1 MSHVGHMSHMTP
13 ATAADAFLAETRS
26 RVETLLNG
34 FLAHKA
40 RTAATAPRKE
50 LVELLGEFLRGG
62 KRLRP
67 LLCMTGWH
75 AATGEGDPTPV
86 TRLAASLELFHAF
99 ALIHDDVMDA
109 SDVRRG
115 RPTVHR
121 TLAGRSPSTRGGD
134 VAERFGTNA
143 AILLG
148 DLALTWSDELLHTTD
163 LPEPRR
169 GAVLECLDTMR
180 TEVMTGQYL
189 DLLTTGGSAP
199 DIDTALSVARKKT
212 ASYTVERPLHLGAL
226 LADPPQSVLEACTAY
241 GIPLGE
247 AFQLRDDLLGVFAGP
262 GRTGKPCLDDL
273 RDGKNTVLL
282 SLAFARATPAQADR
296 LRALVGRPGL
306 TEETA
311 GEIRAILTTT
321 GARAGVEDMIN
332 ARHRQALSALETA
345 PFPPAATQ
353 VLTQLADKAVLRAL

>member
-1 MSHVGHMSHMTP
+1 MTP
-13 ATAADAFLAETRS
+13 GTAADVFLTETRS
-26 RVETLLNG
+26 HIETLLSG
-34 FLAHKA
+34 FLARKA
-40 RTAATAPRKE
+40 RTAATAHQAE
-50 LVELLGEFLRGG
+50 LAELLEEFLRGG

-67 LLCMTGWH
+67 LLCVTGWY
-75 AATGEGDPTPV
+75 AATGEGDLTPV

-121 TLAGRSPSTRGGD
+121 TLAARSPSTRGGD
-134 VAERFGTNA
+134 AAERFGTNA

-163 LPEPRR
+163 LSEPQR
-169 GAVLECLDTMR
+169 GAVLQCLDTMR

-189 DLLTTGGSAP
+189 DLLTTGGAVA

-212 ASYTVERPLHLGAL
+212 AAYTVERPLHLGAL
-226 LADPPQSVLEACTAY
+226 LADPPQSVLEVCTAY

-247 AFQLRDDLLGVFAGP
+247 GYQLRDDLLGVFADP
-262 GRTGKPCLDDL
+262 GSTGKPCLDDL

-282 SLAFARATPAQADR
+282 SLAFAHATPAQADR

-311 GEIRAILTTT
+311 EEIRAILTTT
-321 GARAGVEDMIN
+321 GARAAVEDMIT
-332 ARHRQALSALETA
+332 ARHRQALAALDSA

-353 VLTQLADKAVLRAL
+353 VLTQLADKAVPPAP